1 MPSIQTAITLVLV
14 ALAALWVIRRYAPR
28 PPKGPGPKGTAKAGK
43 GKCGPGPGCG
53 CGCG

>member
-28 PPKGPGPKGTAKAGK
+28 PRKGTGPKGMGAEKRGK
-43 GKCGPGPGCG
+43 GNCGPGCG
-53 CGCG
+53 CG